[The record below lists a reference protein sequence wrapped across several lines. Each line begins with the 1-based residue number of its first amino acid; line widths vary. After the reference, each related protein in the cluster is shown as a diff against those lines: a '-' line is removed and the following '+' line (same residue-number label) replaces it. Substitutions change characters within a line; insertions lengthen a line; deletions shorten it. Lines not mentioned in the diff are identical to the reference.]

1 MMAMVSDACLST
13 LYVVSA
19 PVEDREERYYLDGG
33 NSYDDRYSHRLS
45 MAPLSTDTPPL
56 QSEFELNVDYWRL
69 PANPRQIADTAS
81 VVMLIQ

>member
-1 MMAMVSDACLST
+1 MAMVSDACLST

-45 MAPLSTDTPPL
+45 TARLSTDNMPFHA
-56 QSEFELNVDYWRL
+56 ECE
-69 PANPRQIADTAS
+69 
-81 VVMLIQ
+81 